1 MAEEKKKDPPKGD
14 FIDLEKTEFKKKNN
28 IIGFLIKFIFLGLIF
43 FGLGIFVNQ
52 KYRIPLDL
60 NTKKS
65 SEQISESK
73 HLIELQLNLDIL
85 KNDIEEISEKL
96 KDTNLTYKNIEN
108 KNRELIQILNE
119 ITERVRKAE
128 EIGFTSS
135 FKKELN
141 QYEIL
146 KNLILLKKKFDNRQ
160 VIKKEISIISSFFDN
175 DFEVLTLL
183 NYFSEIN
190 LPSIVKKNYLLN
202 EINTKI
208 QKYDLQLEDFF
219 EKVNNRENLDRENVF
234 EFKERFFNYLDDIF
248 SSTFKITKYESTEF
262 EENIEKGNNYK
273 EILMLSKEYLI
284 IGNINEAVNIIEQ
297 SGLDLIEFKDWIEK
311 GSQLS
316 DAKNKL
322 DNLEELVLKKL
333 ANYND

>member
-1 MAEEKKKDPPKGD
+1 MAEEKKDPPKGD

-146 KNLILLKKKFDNRQ
+146 KNLIILKK
-160 VIKKEISIISSFFDN
+160 S
-175 DFEVLTLL
+175 
-183 NYFSEIN
+183 
-190 LPSIVKKNYLLN
+190 
-202 EINTKI
+202 
-208 QKYDLQLEDFF
+208 
-219 EKVNNRENLDRENVF
+219 
-234 EFKERFFNYLDDIF
+234 
-248 SSTFKITKYESTEF
+248 
-262 EENIEKGNNYK
+262 
-273 EILMLSKEYLI
+273 LI
-284 IGNINEAVNIIEQ
+284 I
-297 SGLDLIEFKDWIEK
+297 DR
-311 GSQLS
+311 
-316 DAKNKL
+316 
-322 DNLEELVLKKL
+322 
-333 ANYND
+333 

>member
-1 MAEEKKKDPPKGD
+1 M
-14 FIDLEKTEFKKKNN
+14 
-28 IIGFLIKFIFLGLIF
+28 
-43 FGLGIFVNQ
+43 
-52 KYRIPLDL
+52 
-60 NTKKS
+60 
-65 SEQISESK
+65 
-73 HLIELQLNLDIL
+73 IELQLNLDIL

-146 KNLILLKKKFDNRQ
+146 KNLIILKKKFDNRQ

-234 EFKERFFNYLDDIF
+234 ESKERFFNYLDDIF